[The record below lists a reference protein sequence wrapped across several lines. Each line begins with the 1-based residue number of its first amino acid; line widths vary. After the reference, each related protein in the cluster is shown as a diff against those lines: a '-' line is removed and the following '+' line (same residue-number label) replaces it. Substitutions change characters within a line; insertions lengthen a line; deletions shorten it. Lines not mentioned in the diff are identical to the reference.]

1 MAIKIVA
8 MFDDIILKTRPQ
20 TSNMFRIIVGSKP
33 HSQAPITLCNLDI
46 ICSIKHETET
56 KILANC
62 EHNDVRTSPRAGESP
77 NLCFAGKLI
86 IGYSPRLYSHVDVMC
101 ENPGP

>member
-1 MAIKIVA
+1 MYKIALPA
-8 MFDDIILKTRPQ
+8 MQQKVPIDVDLTI
-20 TSNMFRIIVGSKP
+20 RIIVGSKP

-62 EHNDVRTSPRAGESP
+62 EHNDVRTSPRVGESP
-77 NLCFAGKLI
+77 YLCLAGKLI